1 MANVNM
7 NLPSGLSGKIGKL
20 IFYQVGNKTYM
31 RRSPKRVR
39 QPNTKGQLLQRSK
52 VTGAQVVYRFVK
64 GGELE
69 RVFAAWAMREGA
81 WSGYHLFMSKNM
93 NAFGLG
99 NYVDYGKLVFSGG
112 ELQLPHELELV
123 EVTTERV
130 GFSWKDNSA
139 GMTAGKDD
147 RLRAVWMTD
156 DEPYRVVMAESVSGM
171 REEGRGSLVLPEG
184 DWKVMHVYVF
194 FSSEDGTRYSPSVYF
209 KVMKPEND

>member
-1 MANVNM
+1 MANVK
-7 NLPSGLSGKIGKL
+7 LSIPGTLSGKVGKF
-20 IFYQVGNKTYM
+20 IFYRMGEKTYM
-31 RRSPKRVR
+31 KRAPASGRKSGSVL
-39 QPNTKGQLLQRSK
+39 QLLQRSK
-52 VTGAQVVYRFVK
+52 VAGAQVVYRFVK

-139 GMTAGKDD
+139 GMTAGNDD

-171 REEGRGSLVLPEG
+171 REEGRGSLVLSEG

-209 KVMKPEND
+209 KVIKPEND